1 MTTGQQIGLM
11 SNWQTYTFYHPQ
23 NTGKPR
29 LYFAQQDT
37 FLVVLVYCS
46 CIKWHVFGSVCIAFR
61 FACLKHLHLYIGQW
75 YQRSLIKTSTL
86 VHYTRGLS
94 LVNEITFDRF
104 SSPRWPVGDLP
115 WSPVCTR
122 NIISG
127 QEHLLWPHHVK
138 PPPDLESHHFQ
149 HRLETL
155 EWVLP
160 LPTQTRNTRLSPTTS
175 NTDLN
180 TSMTTKEIRPGNGST
195 LVTSCGWNPAVT
207 IVAYTYPLRAGRR
220 CR

>member
-127 QEHLLWPHHVK
+127 QEHFLWPHHVK
-138 PPPDLESHHFQ
+138 PPADLTYQVGMSLALLWPHSQASTPSFCGLQYKKRGEGLEGFMPLLTSRTVASHG
-149 HRLETL
+149 RSSSNR
-155 EWVLP
+155 
-160 LPTQTRNTRLSPTTS
+160 TRRTNWT
-175 NTDLN
+175 
-180 TSMTTKEIRPGNGST
+180 
-195 LVTSCGWNPAVT
+195 
-207 IVAYTYPLRAGRR
+207 
-220 CR
+220 